1 MGIAENTNAKGVNQ
15 CSEMVKP
22 VIYNWSPSLD
32 TPGRSLS
39 VAQFMSISL
48 AMLHYKCVPRKEHAN
63 IQTVV
68 TDIKVFN
75 VCER

>member
-48 AMLHYKCVPRKEHAN
+48 AMLH
-63 IQTVV
+63 
-68 TDIKVFN
+68 
-75 VCER
+75 